1 MSIDRGKNMHCGYR
15 GSSMVTTKRT
25 IFEHTHKKIFSNNQ
39 KEIGIKWWNI
49 LGTNKVYVCLPK
61 HYSFGLI

>member
-39 KEIGIKWWNI
+39 KEIGIK
-49 LGTNKVYVCLPK
+49 
-61 HYSFGLI
+61 